1 MKRHASNT
9 PRIAAFATEPVTR
22 RPLKVFLL
30 ESDIKLLVFV
40 GKCMDYFGMGAVAGF
55 LVGASAVYGY
65 ALFKELP
72 YAGLFVPPKPAPQQF
87 AQSALLMP
95 PKQEKIKIRGVVT
108 TDGTNAVKDAF
119 QVGVVEVLSGEFTNG
134 DGKFHLEVPRQET
147 YKVAFWKPNYE
158 NLRVLEL
165 SLDETGTLSQAVWLP
180 RDIALKGSPGSG
192 PTNSRISTRGKGWRV
207 PEILKVEDI
216 NRAPGIF
223 AESHD
228 RVSVEE

>member
-1 MKRHASNT
+1 MQ
-9 PRIAAFATEPVTR
+9 
-22 RPLKVFLL
+22 
-30 ESDIKLLVFV
+30 
-40 GKCMDYFGMGAVAGF
+40 
-55 LVGASAVYGY
+55 
-65 ALFKELP
+65 
-72 YAGLFVPPKPAPQQF
+72 PKPAPQQF